1 MSNQTILF
9 APSAAVAAND
19 DLPSC
24 PPPPPAP
31 SARLVVGDC
40 RTALAEVEAT
50 FAHLI
55 RGECLTSM
63 AAMEV
68 ASIDLV
74 VTSPPYLNI
83 GMPYGDA
90 FATIEDYIE
99 FSRQWITAAAR
110 LLKPGG
116 AMWINVGMHKA
127 GPNSRVPLT
136 YYLFPL
142 IAGTGLTFIQEIVWD
157 RRAQQNTTQRF
168 ATRSE
173 RWVYLV
179 KPGVL
184 KGGRGRPKN
193 IAPTFNL
200 DEVRRPSTSADK
212 RNNPAGANPA
222 DIWAFTQ
229 VHGTSKER
237 TAHPCP
243 FPQAMI
249 ERIVLACSNSG
260 DVVMDPFGGSGTT
273 GAAAMAHGR
282 SAIIIEREPSYWSI
296 IEKRLGLEDDAVR
309 LMLGETLARMA
320 EIADQSVDLIG
331 ADLPYGC
338 TRAPW
343 DEIIPMEALWAEYRR
358 ILKPTGT
365 IVLTSAGMFSAKLMM
380 AAPDLYKYS
389 LVWEKTRATRFVHA
403 KSQVL
408 MEHEDVL
415 VFSKGGVGNRAASPM
430 TYNPQGLVE
439 LSKPRVSR
447 NGGVGSALYKAH
459 PYRSDS
465 ERRQTHTNYPRSVLR
480 FPSVNKPVHPTQK
493 PVELFDWIVRTYSNP
508 GDVVLDNTMGSGT
521 TGCAALAAGRK
532 FIGIERDPEFFQIA
546 KQRIEAVEPCLSPD
560 LALTLPSAANGEIAP
575 TTAANDDIKQEVPTH
590 DLAPTILNS
599 DCLTGMKQMADGSV
613 DIIFTSPPYNL
624 GESSGGGFKG
634 QKGRGKWKNAKLADG
649 YDGHDDAMPY
659 ADYVAW
665 QKAFLL
671 ECWRLIPE
679 DGAIFYQH
687 KNRVQNGLLR
697 TPHELNPGLPLRQ
710 IIIWDRGSGHNF
722 NAAFA
727 LPTHEVI
734 YIFAKPKFRFR
745 KGHGLKDVMKLL
757 ADKGNQ
763 HPAPFPVEL
772 PRMIIAATNAKTVLD
787 PFLGSGSTGV
797 AALMEGRR
805 FIGIE
810 QSADYCR
817 MAEERLGVVL
827 QGDAPLPDDLR
838 GSSNDNADLA
848 ADQAPTL
855 GDAV

>member
-212 RNNPAGANPA
+212 RNNPAGAIPA

-229 VHGTSKER
+229 VHGTAKER

-249 ERIVLACSNSG
+249 ERIVLACSNPG
-260 DVVMDPFGGSGTT
+260 DVVLDPFGGSGTT
-273 GAAAMAHGR
+273 GAAAMVHGR
-282 SAIIIEREPSYWSI
+282 SSVMIEREPTYWPI
-296 IEKRLGLEDDAVR
+296 IEKRLGLVDRVVVGSTEAGAELFADFHHGGAIEKMKLIPSKSVNLILCDPPFGTTNCAWDELLPAAEMWR
-309 LMLGETLARMA
+309 EYQRILAPHGMVVLHA
-320 EIADQSVDLIG
+320 AQPFTTDLIMSN
-331 ADLPYGC
+331 
-338 TRAPW
+338 RPW
-343 DEIIPMEALWAEYRR
+343 
-358 ILKPTGT
+358 
-365 IVLTSAGMFSAKLMM
+365 FSQHLI
-380 AAPDLYKYS
+380 
-389 LVWEKTRATRFVHA
+389 WEKTRPVGFLHA
-403 KSQVL
+403 KRRH
-408 MEHEDVL
+408 MAAHEDVL
-415 VFSKGGVGNRAASPM
+415 VFKNPRGKA
-430 TYNPQGLVE
+430 TYNPQGVLKKDAKTKRLGKVGE
-439 LSKPRVSR
+439 VYR
-447 NGGVGSALYKAH
+447 NSFTKDEWVN
-459 PYRSDS
+459 DS
-465 ERRQTHTNYPRSVLR
+465 SGYPRSVLKFASER
-480 FPSVNKPVHPTQK
+480 THGHPTQK
-493 PVELFDWIVRTYSNP
+493 PQSLAEYLIRTYSNP
-508 GDVVLDNTMGSGT
+508 GDVVLDHCYGSGT
-521 TGCAALAAGRK
+521 TGAAAMVTGRSFIGVERDDSWFQQGRARILAAAGA
-532 FIGIERDPEFFQIA
+532 GE
-546 KQRIEAVEPCLSPD
+546 
-560 LALTLPSAANGEIAP
+560 LPAP
-575 TTAANDDIKQEVPTH
+575 KTPVAANDVAPVENVQPDIETADARSVPT
-590 DLAPTILNS
+590 ANAMVINS
-599 DCLTGMKQMADGSV
+599 DNMTAMAKMADGSV
-613 DIIFTSPPYNL
+613 DIIVTSPPYNL
-624 GESSGGGFKG
+624 GEGQGGFPT
-634 QKGRGKWKNAKLADG
+634 QCGKWKAAKLRDG
-649 YDGHDDAMPY
+649 YKGHNDAMP
-659 ADYVAW
+659 
-665 QKAFLL
+665 
-671 ECWRLIPE
+671 
-679 DGAIFYQH
+679 
-687 KNRVQNGLLR
+687 
-697 TPHELNPGLPLRQ
+697 
-710 IIIWDRGSGHNF
+710 
-722 NAAFA
+722 
-727 LPTHEVI
+727 
-734 YIFAKPKFRFR
+734 
-745 KGHGLKDVMKLL
+745 
-757 ADKGNQ
+757 
-763 HPAPFPVEL
+763 
-772 PRMIIAATNAKTVLD
+772 
-787 PFLGSGSTGV
+787 
-797 AALMEGRR
+797 
-805 FIGIE
+805 
-810 QSADYCR
+810 
-817 MAEERLGVVL
+817 
-827 QGDAPLPDDLR
+827 
-838 GSSNDNADLA
+838 
-848 ADQAPTL
+848 
-855 GDAV
+855 

>member
-1 MSNQTILF
+1 MVIRRQK
-9 APSAAVAAND
+9 APAVQKAPAAND
-19 DLPSC
+19 NLPTHS
-24 PPPPPAP
+24 PPPSAP
-31 SARLVVGDC
+31 SARL
-40 RTALAEVEAT
+40 LK
-50 FAHLI
+50 
-55 RGECLTSM
+55 GECIVTM
-63 AAMEV
+63 GAMTAESV
-68 ASIDLV
+68 DLV
-74 VTSPPYLNI
+74 ITSPPYLNI
-83 GMPYGDA
+83 GMPYGDT

-110 LLKPGG
+110 VLKPGG

-142 IAGTGLTFIQEIVWD
+142 IAGTGLTFVQEIVWD
-157 RRAQQNTTQRF
+157 RRAHQRTTQRF
-168 ATRSE
+168 STRSE
-173 RWVYLV
+173 RWLYLV

-200 DEVRRPSTSADK
+200 EDVRVPCQSADK

-229 VHGTSKER
+229 VHGTAKER
-237 TAHPCP
+237 TDHPCP

-249 ERIVLACSNSG
+249 ERIVLACSNPG
-260 DVVMDPFGGSGTT
+260 DVVLDPFGGSGTT
-273 GAAAMAHGR
+273 GAAALAHGR
-282 SAIIIEREPSYWSI
+282 STVMIEREPTYWPI

-309 LMLGETLARMA
+309 LLLGETLARMA

-338 TRAPW
+338 TRAQW

-365 IVLTSAGMFSAKLMM
+365 IVLTSAGLLSAKLMM
-380 AAPDLYKYS
+380 SAPDLYKYS

-415 VFSKGGVGNRAASPM
+415 VFSKGGIGNRASSPM

-439 LSKPRVSR
+439 LAEPRVSR
-447 NGGVGSALYKAH
+447 NGGVGSALDQTH

-465 ERRQTHTNYPRSVLR
+465 ERRQTHTNYARSVLR
-480 FPSVNKPVHPTQK
+480 FQSVFKPVHPTQK

-521 TGCAALAAGRK
+521 TGCAAVAAGRR

-546 KQRIEAVEPCLSPD
+546 KNRIEAVKQGLSPHAISTPPAD
-560 LALTLPSAANGEIAP
+560 VEDAGLTSP
-575 TTAANDDIKQEVPTH
+575 ANDDIGQEVPAR
-590 DLAPTILNS
+590 DLVATTIVNG
-599 DCLTGMKQMADGSV
+599 DCLTEMKKMADGSV
-613 DIIFTSPPYNL
+613 DIIVTSPPYNL
-624 GESSGGGFKG
+624 GEGQGGFPT
-634 QKGRGKWKNAKLADG
+634 QKGKWKSAKLREG
-649 YDGHDDAMPY
+649 YDGHGDAMPY

-687 KNRVQNGLLR
+687 KNRVQNGVLR
-697 TPHELNPGLPLRQ
+697 TPHDLNPGLPLRQ
-710 IIIWDRGSGHNF
+710 IIVWDRGSGMNF
-722 NAAFA
+722 NRAFA
-727 LPTHEVI
+727 TPSHEVI
-734 YIFAKPKFRFR
+734 YVFAKPEFRFR
-745 KGHGLKDVMKLL
+745 KGHGLKDVIKVLP
-757 ADKGNQ
+757 DRGNP
-763 HPAPFPVEL
+763 HPAPFPLEL
-772 PRMIIAATNAKTVLD
+772 PRMLIAATEATTVCD
-787 PFLGSGSTGV
+787 PFCGSGSTGV

-805 FIGIE
+805 FVGIE
-810 QSADYCR
+810 QSAEYCR
-817 MAEERLGVVL
+817 MAHKRLAEARREG
-827 QGDAPLPDDLR
+827 GI
-838 GSSNDNADLA
+838 NDNAVVELDQHELA
-848 ADQAPTL
+848 VCAA
-855 GDAV
+855 

>member
-1 MSNQTILF
+1 MVIRRQKVTEVQEAS
-9 APSAAVAAND
+9 VDND
-19 DLPSC
+19 NLPTDT
-24 PPPPPAP
+24 PPPSAP
-31 SARLVVGDC
+31 SARL
-40 RTALAEVEAT
+40 LK
-50 FAHLI
+50 
-55 RGECLTSM
+55 GECIETMS
-63 AAMEV
+63 AMTAGSV
-68 ASIDLV
+68 DLV
-74 VTSPPYLNI
+74 ITSPPYLNI
-83 GMPYGDA
+83 GMPYGDT

-110 LLKPGG
+110 VLKPGG

-127 GPNSRVPLT
+127 GPNSRVPMT

-142 IAGTGLTFIQEIVWD
+142 IAGTGMTFVQEIVWD

-168 ATRSE
+168 STRSE

-184 KGGRGRPKN
+184 KGERGRPKN

-200 DEVRRPSTSADK
+200 DDVRRPSVSADK

-222 DIWAFTQ
+222 DIWDFTQ

-249 ERIVLACSNSG
+249 ERIVLACSNPG
-260 DVVMDPFGGSGTT
+260 DVVLDPFGGSGTT

-282 SAIIIEREPSYWSI
+282 STLMIEREATYWPI
-296 IEKRLGLEDDAVR
+296 IEERLGLEDDGAR
-309 LMLGETLARMA
+309 LLLGETLARMA
-320 EIADQSVDLIG
+320 DIADQSVDLIG

-338 TRAPW
+338 TRALW

-365 IVLTSAGMFSAKLMM
+365 IVLTSAGLFSAKLMM

-415 VFSKGGVGNRAASPM
+415 VFSKGGIGNRASSPM

-439 LSKPRVSR
+439 LAEPRVSR
-447 NGGVGSALYKAH
+447 NGGVGSALYQTH

-465 ERRQTHTNYPRSVLR
+465 QRRQTHTNYPRSVLR
-480 FPSVNKPVHPTQK
+480 FPSVFKPVHPTQK

-521 TGCAALAAGRK
+521 TGCAAVAAGRK

-546 KQRIEAVEPCLSPD
+546 KDRIEAVKPSFLPDAISTPLADVEDAGLTSPAKHD
-560 LALTLPSAANGEIAP
+560 IAKQAPARDPLAFNIIHG
-575 TTAANDDIKQEVPTH
+575 
-590 DLAPTILNS
+590 
-599 DCLTGMKQMADGSV
+599 DCLTEMSKLADGSV
-613 DIIFTSPPYNL
+613 DLFVVSPPYNL
-624 GESSGGGFKG
+624 GEGQGGFPT
-634 QKGRGKWKNAKLADG
+634 QKGKWKSAKLREG
-649 YDGHDDAMPY
+649 YDGHGDAMPY
-659 ADYVAW
+659 EDYVAW

-687 KNRVQNGLLR
+687 KNRVQNGVLR

-710 IIIWDRGSGHNF
+710 IIVWDRGSGMNF
-722 NAAFA
+722 NRAFA
-727 LPTHEVI
+727 TPSHEVI
-734 YIFAKPKFRFR
+734 YVFAKPEFRFR
-745 KGHGLKDVMKLL
+745 KGHGLKDDIKVLP
-757 ADKGNQ
+757 DRGNP

-772 PRMIIAATNAKTVLD
+772 PRMLIAATEATTVCD
-787 PFLGSGSTGV
+787 PFCGSGSTGV

-805 FIGIE
+805 FVGIE

-817 MAEERLGVVL
+817 MAEDRLEAMRSEDREKVGL
-827 QGDAPLPDDLR
+827 GD
-838 GSSNDNADLA
+838 NDNIVAEGLPIA
-848 ADQAPTL
+848 A
-855 GDAV
+855 